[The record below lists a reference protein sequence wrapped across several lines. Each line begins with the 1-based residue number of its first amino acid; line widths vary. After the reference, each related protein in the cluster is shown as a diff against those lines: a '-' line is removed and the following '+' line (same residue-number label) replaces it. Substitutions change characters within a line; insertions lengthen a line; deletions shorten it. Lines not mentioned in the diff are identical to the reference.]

1 MIRIVNSL
9 YSTWQ
14 SICVIHILHAL
25 YIICSIWA
33 CYAVGP
39 LIIVRQKT
47 KRQKTFFPKNV
58 FWAWKAEVIGGQ
70 KTEIHRKTK
79 CLFVFKDRNREWKT
93 FLHNGA
99 SLIVIHTDEQHRA
112 QWFIVSS
119 IGRSLPLLWQ
129 AWRPMVSRP
138 RRLQSLEKHVGETTY
153 DTPHSCQQ
161 WKHWHLHQ
169 WNRIPDRVYSGRNH
183 NYWSDCERWRV
194 CVDLNLH
201 TYIQ

>member
-119 IGRSLPLLWQ
+119 IGELRSYTSVAEKTVPSFFQ
-129 AWRPMVSRP
+129 FISHSR
-138 RRLQSLEKHVGETTY
+138 HHIT
-153 DTPHSCQQ
+153 HSF
-161 WKHWHLHQ
+161 
-169 WNRIPDRVYSGRNH
+169 IV
-183 NYWSDCERWRV
+183 
-194 CVDLNLH
+194 
-201 TYIQ
+201 